1 MRNIFNE
8 EHKLFRES
16 IAEWIEK
23 EIAPKYDEWE
33 KKKQIPREIWQKLGT
48 LGGLCPMAQEKYGG
62 LDGDFL
68 FQTIVTEELAYRA
81 FSGLLVAIQNDLVF
95 PYIQNFGS
103 EEQRVKWIPKMI
115 SGEIITGLA
124 MTEPGVGSNL
134 AGITTKAVKKGLKV
148 FIYGASTKGN
158 TLLQHYEINHK
169 LIEFAAERSPEKW
182 GKYTIGSGVKIIS
195 ENEARNLNPDYF
207 FVMPYAFIKEFI
219 KREKKW
225 LKRGGKFILPY
236 PNFKIINK

>member
-68 FQTIVTEELAYRA
+68 FQTIVTEELAYIA

-103 EEQRVKWIPKMI
+103 
-115 SGEIITGLA
+115 
-124 MTEPGVGSNL
+124 
-134 AGITTKAVKKGLKV
+134 
-148 FIYGASTKGN
+148 
-158 TLLQHYEINHK
+158 
-169 LIEFAAERSPEKW
+169 
-182 GKYTIGSGVKIIS
+182 
-195 ENEARNLNPDYF
+195 
-207 FVMPYAFIKEFI
+207 
-219 KREKKW
+219 
-225 LKRGGKFILPY
+225 
-236 PNFKIINK
+236 